1 MDRLSLHAANVTAA
15 HTDPK
20 ASAPRPFTSTSA
32 QLYTV
37 PLLSDIVR
45 LQFSAD
51 SLDELC
57 HSLLSGF
64 VLQTLVNHWQVSVMQ
79 LWGGA
84 GFITCDYT
92 KRDNWLWLTSDLNQM
107 CPGDVS
113 ICVELFN

>member
-1 MDRLSLHAANVTAA
+1 MDRFSLHAANVTAA
-15 HTDPK
+15 HK
-20 ASAPRPFTSTSA
+20 ASAPRPFTSTST

-64 VLQTLVNHWQVSVMQ
+64 VLQTLVNHWQAAVMQ
-79 LWGGA
+79 LWGGWV
-84 GFITCDYT
+84 Y
-92 KRDNWLWLTSDLNQM
+92 NM
-107 CPGDVS
+107 
-113 ICVELFN
+113 